1 MSTVITGLLLSSIYS
16 IGFRKDG
23 KVLLDLFISS
33 FFSVALMCIVFTNV
47 GHFSLMCGHTKVL
60 TFGSLLPVLPLSEM
74 IL

>member
-23 KVLLDLFISS
+23 KVLLDLFISV
-33 FFSVALMCIVFTNV
+33 FFSVALMCIVFTNA
-47 GHFSLMCGHTKVL
+47 GHFSLMCGHTKVC
-60 TFGSLLPVLPLSEM
+60 SLLPVLPLSEM